1 MNLLQLLLRL
11 GIVPAWLRE
20 DSEMPG
26 LFFERNTQQW
36 TAEELD
42 KLCAAFSMG
51 RPVPD
56 IARDLGRSQE
66 AVRGKAQRLGLT
78 QRRTRR
84 ARPLMTVGVVD
95 RSQG

>member
-1 MNLLQLLLRL
+1 MR
-11 GIVPAWLRE
+11 
-20 DSEMPG
+20 G

-51 RPVPD
+51 RSVPE

-84 ARPLMTVGVVD
+84 ARPVMAVGIAD
-95 RSQG
+95 RG

>member
-1 MNLLQLLLRL
+1 M
-11 GIVPAWLRE
+11 PAWLRE

-42 KLCAAFSMG
+42 KLCAAFSVG
-51 RPVPD
+51 RPVLD
-56 IARDLGRSQE
+56 IARELGRSQE

-78 QRRTRR
+78 QRRMRR
-84 ARPLMTVGVVD
+84 ARPLMTVGVGS
-95 RSQG
+95 RNKG